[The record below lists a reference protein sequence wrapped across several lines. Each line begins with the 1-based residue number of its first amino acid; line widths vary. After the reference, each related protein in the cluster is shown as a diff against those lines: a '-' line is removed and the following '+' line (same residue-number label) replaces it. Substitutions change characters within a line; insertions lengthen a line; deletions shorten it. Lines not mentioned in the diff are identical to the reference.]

1 MDVAGAKA
9 NRFLQEDTAQL
20 NALDKRV
27 VLKAHKIF
35 KLQLE
40 KNFHQCDVLFGGLLV
55 TEWFASILIAVFW
68 FPRTWNGT
76 LSDTNLHVHLAIWL
90 GLALISLPIF
100 LIFQMPG
107 KALTRHVLAVAQMIM
122 TSFLIHLSGGRIET
136 HFLVFATLA
145 FLAFYR
151 DWKVLVTATII
162 ILVDHILRG
171 IYYPLS
177 IYGESSP
184 QTWRFLEHGFWVLF
198 GDIFFVTW
206 CVINRKE
213 MWEMAKKHARM
224 ENSNEIIESQVA
236 ERTQEAKAEKERFH
250 ILCSFAP
257 VTIFE
262 TDELGNWTF
271 VGQRWS
277 ELTSLSTEAAL
288 GTGWQN
294 LIHIEDKSE
303 VLKSWSKT
311 IRKGINW
318 ECEFRIRDIEGKVK
332 WVRGEAVQ
340 CRPEVD
346 SKAIFIGSI
355 MDITDRKLSENTHRR
370 MVLIAQKEDFL
381 ATLSHDLKNPIIGT
395 NRILELILNG
405 KMGPISRELV
415 TIMHKLKESNT
426 SLLRM
431 IQNLIAIYRYD
442 TGADYLSFELVDL
455 VQLSRSA
462 ISDITLLAADNGVE
476 LRFEVDNS
484 LDENYTVVADKTSLV
499 RLFSN
504 LLDNALKFTP
514 ARGKITVAL
523 SGTEHHITVEIINT
537 GSYIP
542 EDSQKRLFNRFYQ
555 GEEGKSYVPG
565 TGLGLYIC
573 SQIAQAHNANITC
586 ISTPDDGCET
596 RFIVSFETEKQT
608 SSGSLEQLGVQS
620 STQHDKVHYSAG
632 K

>member
-1 MDVAGAKA
+1 MDVAAAKA
-9 NRFLQEDTAQL
+9 NRLMHEDTAQL

-27 VLKAHKIF
+27 VIKAQKIY
-35 KLQLE
+35 KMQLD
-40 KNFHQCDVLFGGLLV
+40 KTFHQCDVLFGGLLV
-55 TEWFASILIAVFW
+55 TEWFAGILVALFW

-76 LSDTNLHVHLAIWL
+76 VSDTHLHVLLAIWL
-90 GLALISLPIF
+90 GLATISLPIF
-100 LIFQMPG
+100 LIFKMPG
-107 KALTRHVLAVAQMIM
+107 KALTRHVLAAAQMIM
-122 TSFLIHLSGGRIET
+122 TSFIIHLTGGRIET
-136 HFLVFATLA
+136 HFLVFASLA
-145 FLAFYR
+145 FLSFYR
-151 DWKVLVTATII
+151 DWKVLVTASV
-162 ILVDHILRG
+162 LVLIDHVIRG

-177 IYGESSP
+177 IYGEATP
-184 QTWRFLEHGFWVLF
+184 QTWRFIEHGFWVLF
-198 GDIFFVTW
+198 GDIFFVSW
-206 CVINRKE
+206 CLITRKE
-213 MWEMAKKHARM
+213 MWEMAKKHARL
-224 ENSNEIIESQVA
+224 ENTNEIIESQVA
-236 ERTQEAKAEKERFH
+236 ERTAEAKSEKERFQ

-262 TDELGNWTF
+262 SDDQGNWTF
-271 VGQRWS
+271 VGQRWC

-288 GTGWQN
+288 GSGWQS
-294 LIHIEDKSE
+294 LIHIEDKSD
-303 VLKSWSKT
+303 VLKSWTKS
-311 IRKGINW
+311 IRKGRNW
-318 ECEFRIRDIEGKVK
+318 EYEFRIRDIDGKLK
-332 WVRGEAVQ
+332 WVRGEAVL
-340 CRPEVD
+340 CRPNPE

-355 MDITDRKLSENTHRR
+355 MDITDRKMSENTNRR

-405 KMGPISRELV
+405 KMGPISRELI

-462 ISDITLLAADNGVE
+462 ISDITLLAADNEVE
-476 LRFEVDNS
+476 LGFEVDNS
-484 LDENYTVVADKTSLV
+484 LDENYTVVADRTSLV

-514 ARGKITVAL
+514 KNGKITVAL
-523 SGTEHHITVEIINT
+523 SGTEHQINVEVINS

-573 SQIAQAHNANITC
+573 SQIAQAHHAIITC
-586 ISTPDDGCET
+586 TSTQDGGGET
-596 RFIVSFETEKQT
+596 RFRVSFESEKQT

-620 STQHDKVHYSAG
+620 SSQHDKVHYSA
-632 K
+632 